1 MSFSLAVL
9 LIVPVVRRL
18 TLSVAAAALA
28 STFKDSRYRRH
39 PVAVPV
45 RPGAEPPAA
54 GSAGRAAGPAREPA
68 PVRLAAARRPVPRGP
83 VGSGPHLFCLVR
95 GRSASASHAPLARL
109 GAGAAPGRVS
119 IGQSAIRP
127 HASEPA
133 ASALAV
139 WLLAVWLLAVWLL
152 AVWLLA
158 VWLLAVSGLPAS
170 ALAAS
175 VLSASCPAVGAAVG
189 SPAA

>member
-18 TLSVAAAALA
+18 TLSVAPAALA
-28 STFKDSRYRRH
+28 STFKDSWYRRH

-54 GSAGRAAGPAREPA
+54 GSAGRAAGPARQPA
-68 PVRLAAARRPVPRGP
+68 TVRLAAARRPVPRGP

-95 GRSASASHAPLARL
+95 GRSASASRAPLARL

-139 WLLAVWLLAVWLL
+139 WLLT
-152 AVWLLA
+152 
-158 VWLLAVSGLPAS
+158 VSGLPPS

-175 VLSASCPAVGAAVG
+175 VLSASCPAVG
-189 SPAA
+189 